1 MKKVFGDYYLGLDIG
16 TDSVGWAV
24 TDPEYNILDFNRK
37 AMWGIHLFKSGGT
50 AEKRRLFRISR
61 RRLQRRKQRI
71 SLLRDLFR
79 DEINAVDP
87 GFYDKLDSSRLQPED
102 RSYEGKGTMSGGICL
117 QDLNTDKKYPTIYH
131 LRQDLMTSDLKPD
144 IRLVYLAVHHIIKY
158 RGHFLF
164 DGLSDNSEMPEFN
177 TIFNEFQAY
186 LTDEFGIDISVEE
199 NIDEIKRILLNKSL
213 GVTDKGRTLQR
224 LLSAESTDQK
234 AVAILLAGGTSS
246 MDKLFQDE
254 ELKETKVSFKGT
266 SFEDGRQE
274 LESTLGPEK
283 MQLLDLMKQ
292 IFDWSVLSGLLSESR
307 TISEAKI
314 KQYDQHRIDL
324 KMLKSVVREHTMDR
338 YGDMRL
344 YNEIFK
350 SDIKDN
356 YSYYSGVTKK
366 LQDPN
371 NKKCNQDDFCAFLSK
386 KLEGFDFGQNEA
398 TKSMGER
405 IANKTFMPK
414 QVSKENSVIP
424 NILHKKE
431 LMAILDNVSKH
442 YPFLL
447 LKDDSGLSVKEKIE
461 MMCSFRIPYF
471 VGPLNPDSER
481 AWAVHK
487 SGERITPWNFE
498 QVIDLEESSVKFI
511 DELIGECTYVRGEK
525 VVPKHSVIYS
535 RYMLYNELNNIKVNG
550 ERIDPTLK
558 LEIVRE
564 LFETDRPKKVTVK
577 SLGEFISAKTGI
589 KDVAIEGIDADVK
602 ANLRSEMQIRKIIG
616 DKSKN
621 IKMVEEI
628 IRCIAVFGDER
639 KRLRTKLESDY
650 SGLLSVPEIE
660 SLSKLKYEGWGRL
673 SERFLTGIVHNWND
687 GQSLNILNALEQTN
701 RNLQELLS
709 KDYTYAKQIDV
720 INSQQG
726 DERSGRIS
734 YDMVEDLYC
743 SPAVKHGIWR
753 ALSVVGEILMI
764 TGHPPKKI
772 FIETTRENQEI
783 KKKPDSRKENLIR
796 LYKNCKDQERDW
808 AAEIG
813 GTEESRFRGK
823 KLYAYY
829 TQMGRCM
836 YCGKNIDLNDLG
848 NDDSDM
854 DHIFPQ
860 SKKTDDSVHNNMVLV
875 CKNCNMSKS
884 DRYPIP
890 QEWQD
895 RMETHWKYLLGCGL
909 ISKEKYNR
917 LIRKSE
923 LTDSE
928 LSDFI
933 ARQLVETSQSV
944 KAVAE
949 VMKQVFGEDSDIV
962 YVKGGNVSKFRQEN
976 GYIKAR
982 NVNDYHH
989 AKDAYLNIVV
999 GNVYDVK
1006 FTKNPIRIVTNE
1018 KYNLNRVFDNDVRR
1032 NGVTAWISG
1041 ESGTK
1046 ATVSKYMRR
1055 NNIRY
1060 TRNPYKST
1068 GQFFDV
1074 NILKKGKGQHPIGK
1088 GLPIERYGGYNKI
1101 SGSYFA
1107 LVEHGD
1113 KGKRKRTLE
1122 SVPVLYTSK
1131 EMGREELNEFF
1142 RSSGLVEPDVRIEC
1156 IKMDTMMEINGF
1168 RATITGRSDNRIMY
1182 ACAEQLILS
1191 YEVYDYCKAISNFT
1205 EAQKA
1210 TRNKARALDY
1220 RLNTE
1225 MNIMT
1230 YDVLAGKLS
1239 NKYKGLS
1246 ILSTQQ
1252 KTLMSKRYAFMEKS
1266 LETQAEVLSEILKI
1280 FQCNSIGADIHE
1292 IGGGNNVGRLS
1303 INKDLS
1309 NFDSFFMINQSPS
1322 GLFETRTDLKTI

>member
-1 MKKVFGDYYLGLDIG
+1 MKKIFGDYYLGLDIG

-24 TDPEYNILDFNRK
+24 TDPDYNILEFNRK
-37 AMWGIHLFKSGGT
+37 AMWGIHLFKSGET
-50 AEKRRLFRISR
+50 AEKRRSLRTAR

-87 GFYDKLDSSRLQPED
+87 GFYDRLDSSRLQSED
-102 RSYEGKGTMSGGICL
+102 RNDIDKGTFLSEIGL
-117 QDLNTDKKYPTIYH
+117 QDPYLNKKYPTIYH
-131 LRQDLMTSDLKPD
+131 LRHDLMTSDAKPD
-144 IRLVYLAVHHIIKY
+144 IRLVYMAAHHIIKN

-164 DGLSDNSEMPEFN
+164 DGLSDNAEIPDFN
-177 TIFNEFQAY
+177 TIFDEFQAY
-186 LTDEFGIDISVEE
+186 LTDEFGIEMSVKE
-199 NIDEIKRILLNKSL
+199 NIGEIKSALLDRSA
-213 GVTDKGRTLQR
+213 GITDKGRMLQR
-224 LLSAESTDQK
+224 LFSVESAEQK
-234 AVAILLAGGTSS
+234 AVATLLAGGTVS

-254 ELKETKVSFKGT
+254 ELKEIKVTFKGT
-266 SFEDGRQE
+266 SFEDSRSE
-274 LESTLGPEK
+274 LEDFLGPEK
-283 MQLLDLMKQ
+283 MQLLNLMKQ
-292 IFDWSVLSGLLSESR
+292 IFDWSILSGLLSESN

-314 KQYDQHRIDL
+314 KQYNQHRIDL
-324 KMLKSVVREHTMDR
+324 KQLKSVVREHSMNK

-350 SDIKDN
+350 SDIENN
-356 YSYYSGVTKK
+356 YCFYSGVTKK
-366 LQDPN
+366 LQDFKN
-371 NKKCNQDDFCAFLSK
+371 EKCTQDDFCTSLSK

-398 TKSMGER
+398 TRIMGER
-405 IANKTFMPK
+405 IGNKTFMPK

-431 LMAILDNVSKH
+431 LTAILDKASKH

-447 LKDDSGLSVKEKIE
+447 EKDDSGLSVKEKIE
-461 MMCSFRIPYF
+461 IMCSFRIPYF

-481 AWAVHK
+481 AWAVRK
-487 SGERITPWNFE
+487 SGERVTPWNFE

-511 DELIGECTYVRGEK
+511 DRLIGKCSYLHGEK
-525 VVPKHSVIYS
+525 VVPKQSIIYS

-550 ERIDPTLK
+550 ERIDPKLK

-577 SLGEFISAKTGI
+577 TLGEFISAKTGI
-589 KDVAIEGIDADVK
+589 KGAAIEGIDVNVK

-621 IKMVEEI
+621 IQMAEDI
-628 IRCIAVFGDER
+628 IRCITIFGDER
-639 KRLRTKLESDY
+639 KRLRARLESDY
-650 SGLLSVPEIE
+650 SELLSKQEIE
-660 SLSKLKYEGWGRL
+660 SLSKLKYEDWGRL
-673 SERFLTGIVHNWND
+673 SERLLTGIVHKWND

-701 RNLQELLS
+701 RNLMELLS
-709 KDYTYAKQIDV
+709 KDYTYAEQIDA
-720 INSQQG
+720 INSQRG
-726 DERSGRIS
+726 EKHSGQIS

-743 SPAVKHGIWR
+743 SPAVKRGIWR
-753 ALSVVGEILMI
+753 ALSIINEILKI
-764 TGHPPKKI
+764 TGRPPKKV
-772 FIETTRENQEI
+772 FIETTREDQAI

-813 GTEESRFRGK
+813 GIDEGRFRGK

-836 YCGKNIDLNDLG
+836 YCGKSIDLNSLG
-848 NDDSDM
+848 SDDSDM

-884 DRYPIP
+884 DKYPIP
-890 QEWQD
+890 QEWQNK
-895 RMETHWKYLLGCGL
+895 MGAHWKYLLECGL
-909 ISKEKYNR
+909 ISKEKYSR
-917 LIRKSE
+917 LTRNSE

-933 ARQLVETSQSV
+933 NRQLVETSQSV

-949 VMKQVFGEDSDIV
+949 VTKQVFGKDSDIV
-962 YVKGGNVSKFRQEN
+962 YVKGGNVSRFRQEY
-976 GYIKAR
+976 GYVKAR

-1006 FTKNPIRIVTNE
+1006 FTKNPIRIITGE
-1018 KYNLNRVFDNDVRR
+1018 KYNLNRMFDYDVRR

-1041 ESGTK
+1041 ESGTG

-1060 TRNPYKST
+1060 TRSPYKNT
-1068 GQFFDV
+1068 GKLFDV
-1074 NILKKGKGQHPIGK
+1074 NIMKKGLGQYPIST
-1088 GLPIERYGGYNKI
+1088 GLPIDRYGGYNKV
-1101 SGSYFA
+1101 SGSHFA

-1122 SVPVLYTSK
+1122 SVPVLLASK

-1156 IKMDTMMEINGF
+1156 IKMDAMMEINGF
-1168 RATITGRSDNRIMY
+1168 RATITGRSNERIISMG
-1182 ACAEQLILS
+1182 AEQLILP
-1191 YEVYDYCKAISNFT
+1191 YDVYDYCRSIYNFVD
-1205 EAQKA
+1205 AKKA
-1210 TRNKARALDY
+1210 TRNKVRASDY
-1220 RLNTE
+1220 RITSE
-1225 MNIMT
+1225 MNNAT
-1230 YDVLAGKLS
+1230 YDVLMGKL
-1239 NKYKGLS
+1239 NGRYAGLLP
-1246 ILSTQQ
+1246 LSTQQ
-1252 KTLMSKRYAFMEKS
+1252 KTLMSGREAFMGKD
-1266 LETQAEVLSEILKI
+1266 LETQANVLSEILSI
-1280 FQCNSIGADIHE
+1280 FQCNSNKADLRE
-1292 IGGGNNVGRLS
+1292 IGGGKNVGALVLNNNVLKYR
-1303 INKDLS
+1303 
-1309 NFDSFFMINQSPS
+1309 SFFMINQSPS